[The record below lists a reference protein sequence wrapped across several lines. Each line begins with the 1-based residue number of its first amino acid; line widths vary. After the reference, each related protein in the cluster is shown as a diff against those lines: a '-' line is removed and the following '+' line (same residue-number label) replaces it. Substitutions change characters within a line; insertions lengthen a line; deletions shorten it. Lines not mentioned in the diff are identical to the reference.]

1 MDVRAYL
8 HGKGYQWTEANRP
21 SGLNAVMNCPFCN
34 PADTEKKFAINLENG
49 AFKCAHEN
57 RCGVSGSWFDFQ
69 RMHND
74 DPMPLDGSSY
84 IKPLGKKEY
93 KLPKP
98 RTFKM
103 PSGDALKF
111 LTDRG
116 FTEET
121 IRKYKLAQT
130 TDGKEIAIPYY
141 RDGKLTNIK
150 YRSIA
155 EKSFRQE
162 KGAEPTLWNRDN
174 IPADSMALVITEGEL
189 DAAALGQYGFDAV
202 SIPGGVKNTEWIET
216 EWEWLNRFKEII
228 LCFDMDSAGETG
240 VDLAVKRLG
249 EWRCKRAKL
258 PLKDANLCL
267 QNGIAREEIFNA
279 LSRAEDFKPAIL
291 LSAAEFTDEVVKLI
305 ENPQY
310 MHGTPAA
317 FTGLNDY
324 LGGWRPCEMTI
335 WSGRNGSGKSTILNQ
350 EIINLAT
357 RGIGSCIA
365 SLEMKPARFLRW
377 AVVQFT
383 GLQYPSAQQVKE
395 AMGKLGR
402 YVYVINSDKEMD
414 IDTILDIF
422 KYAARRYG
430 VKHFIIDS
438 LMRIKINEERE
449 LSEQKDIC
457 NKYINLAKEFNAHS
471 HLVAHPRKGSDDDD
485 KPGKVDIKGN
495 SHITN
500 IADNVL
506 IMWRPSEELKEKAR
520 AKGKSDTMDAKLYVK
535 KNRELGI
542 EGSIKLWF
550 DPATKRFSEKEE

>member
-1 MDVRAYL
+1 
-8 HGKGYQWTEANRP
+8 
-21 SGLNAVMNCPFCN
+21 
-34 PADTEKKFAINLENG
+34 
-49 AFKCAHEN
+49 
-57 RCGVSGSWFDFQ
+57 
-69 RMHND
+69 
-74 DPMPLDGSSY
+74 
-84 IKPLGKKEY
+84 
-93 KLPKP
+93 
-98 RTFKM
+98 
-103 PSGDALKF
+103 
-111 LTDRG
+111 
-116 FTEET
+116 
-121 IRKYKLAQT
+121 
-130 TDGKEIAIPYY
+130 
-141 RDGKLTNIK
+141 
-150 YRSIA
+150 
-155 EKSFRQE
+155 
-162 KGAEPTLWNRDN
+162 
-174 IPADSMALVITEGEL
+174 
-189 DAAALGQYGFDAV
+189 
-202 SIPGGVKNTEWIET
+202 
-216 EWEWLNRFKEII
+216 
-228 LCFDMDSAGETG
+228 
-240 VDLAVKRLG
+240 
-249 EWRCKRAKL
+249 
-258 PLKDANLCL
+258 
-267 QNGIAREEIFNA
+267 
-279 LSRAEDFKPAIL
+279 
-291 LSAAEFTDEVVKLI
+291 
-305 ENPQY
+305 
-310 MHGTPAA
+310 
-317 FTGLNDY
+317 
-324 LGGWRPCEMTI
+324 MTI